1 MFDTFREPHFFT
13 FSVIFSHIA
22 SIFTFSVEFFSH
34 LATFSH
40 IAAFSHLRVPQ
51 TPPPPSPQRETDQ
64 IEAHYSKWSIQY
76 AKRFRKSLRLAF
88 CVIARVCSNSS
99 ECRSV
104 FRVTIAV
111 NMEYTPVGIIITCIM
126 GDIQREFTVAAR
138 THVAPSNVKMPLY
151 VKR

>member
-1 MFDTFREPHFFT
+1 MFDTIREPNFLT

-51 TPPPPSPQRETDQ
+51 APP
-64 IEAHYSKWSIQY
+64 
-76 AKRFRKSLRLAF
+76 
-88 CVIARVCSNSS
+88 
-99 ECRSV
+99 
-104 FRVTIAV
+104 
-111 NMEYTPVGIIITCIM
+111 
-126 GDIQREFTVAAR
+126 
-138 THVAPSNVKMPLY
+138 NVKMPLY

>member
-51 TPPPPSPQRETDQ
+51 VGGLVLCANPT
-64 IEAHYSKWSIQY
+64 
-76 AKRFRKSLRLAF
+76 FLF
-88 CVIARVCSNSS
+88 C
-99 ECRSV
+99 
-104 FRVTIAV
+104 
-111 NMEYTPVGIIITCIM
+111 
-126 GDIQREFTVAAR
+126 DI
-138 THVAPSNVKMPLY
+138 
-151 VKR
+151 

>member
-51 TPPPPSPQRETDQ
+51 LSPGMTNTQLQQKSVLIMTY
-64 IEAHYSKWSIQY
+64 IYSK
-76 AKRFRKSLRLAF
+76 
-88 CVIARVCSNSS
+88 
-99 ECRSV
+99 
-104 FRVTIAV
+104 
-111 NMEYTPVGIIITCIM
+111 G
-126 GDIQREFTVAAR
+126 
-138 THVAPSNVKMPLY
+138 PSA
-151 VKR
+151 